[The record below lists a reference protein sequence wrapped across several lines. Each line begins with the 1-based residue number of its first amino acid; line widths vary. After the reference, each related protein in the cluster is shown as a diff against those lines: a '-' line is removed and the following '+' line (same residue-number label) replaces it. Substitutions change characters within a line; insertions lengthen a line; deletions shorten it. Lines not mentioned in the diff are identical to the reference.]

1 MAEKRLQYIVPSHRC
16 SSLSF
21 AAVCCELCGICSASW
36 YFYGLP
42 LRYLV
47 HVLVFAPISSVVLLG
62 IKGTGERFMGPTRP
76 PLDYLATCSQMSLEG
91 VELSRLNRAANL
103 RKEFEEILDEWIDS
117 EVDARLARTILEWR
131 RRQDVPSS
139 ASALQASAQ
148 VPQWE
153 QLAIAFPPGYRAL
166 PAGDAP
172 GRDEQSAPDEIPPN
186 RETDPVTAPL
196 RPRSHKRVGAHAAL
210 RANAAPAHRGDEN
223 SPVAGKNSRPNG
235 AAPPRSALLAKAAAV
250 NLGAA
255 RNLVAPPSGKPP
267 PYRTIADQTN
277 SARKAARKNP
287 AAILA
292 ARKVPRTVHAQPDY
306 SAQDFRARRAG

>member
-1 MAEKRLQYIVPSHRC
+1 
-16 SSLSF
+16 
-21 AAVCCELCGICSASW
+21 
-36 YFYGLP
+36 
-42 LRYLV
+42 
-47 HVLVFAPISSVVLLG
+47 
-62 IKGTGERFMGPTRP
+62 MGPTRP

-117 EVDARLARTILEWR
+117 EVDALLARTILEWR

-148 VPQWE
+148 IPQWE
-153 QLAIAFPPGYRAL
+153 QLAIAFPQGYRAL

-172 GRDEQSAPDEIPPN
+172 GRDGRSAPDEIPPN
-186 RETDPVTAPL
+186 READPVTAPL
-196 RPRSHKRVGAHAAL
+196 RPRSRQ
-210 RANAAPAHRGDEN
+210 RRGTH
-223 SPVAGKNSRPNG
+223 V
-235 AAPPRSALLAKAAAV
+235 AAPPGSALLAKAAAA

-255 RNLVAPPSGKPP
+255 QNLVAPPSGKPP
-267 PYRTIADQTN
+267 PNRNSADQAD

-292 ARKVPRTVHAQPDY
+292 ARKGPRTVRAQPDY
-306 SAQDFRARRAG
+306 SGQDFRARRAG

>member
-1 MAEKRLQYIVPSHRC
+1 
-16 SSLSF
+16 
-21 AAVCCELCGICSASW
+21 
-36 YFYGLP
+36 
-42 LRYLV
+42 
-47 HVLVFAPISSVVLLG
+47 
-62 IKGTGERFMGPTRP
+62 MGPTRP

-148 VPQWE
+148 IPQWE
-153 QLAIAFPPGYRAL
+153 QLAIAFPQGYRAL

-172 GRDEQSAPDEIPPN
+172 GRDGRSAPDEIPPN
-186 RETDPVTAPL
+186 READPVTAPL
-196 RPRSHKRVGAHAAL
+196 RPRSRKRRGTHAAL
-210 RANAAPAHRGDEN
+210 RANAATAHRGDEN
-223 SPVAGKNSRPNG
+223 SRVVGKDSRPNV
-235 AAPPRSALLAKAAAV
+235 AAPPGSALLAKAAAA

-255 RNLVAPPSGKPP
+255 QNLVAPPSGKPP
-267 PYRTIADQTN
+267 PNRNSADQAD

-292 ARKVPRTVHAQPDY
+292 ARKGPRTVRAQPDY
-306 SAQDFRARRAG
+306 SGQDFRARRAG